1 MLAVELAEHEAR
13 RVALHLVSQLLL
25 LAKHAAR
32 SGADG
37 SVIEVDAARI
47 EQPVLEH
54 RTAKFH
60 SRILFSGL
68 ANLRAIR
75 PMDCTPEVEYERFWF
90 ALGV

>member
-1 MLAVELAEHEAR
+1 LSLYL
-13 RVALHLVSQLLL
+13 VAQGLLCGQYPTGW
-25 LAKHAAR
+25 R
-32 SGADG
+32 PDG

-75 PMDCTPEVEYERFWF
+75 PMDCRPEVEYERFWF